1 MIFGCVLVSLLYIL
15 FGSLWISMFYIYGL
29 MMLLVVECNDACSL
43 LRELLMEIYV
53 VYHFSLWHMHCIQ
66 FIALTY
72 GVMSWIYG
80 SDHTGATSFIGRN
93 DAASYLVRYEG
104 SRHDICIA
112 YALWFWIKAY
122 LFGNDIE
129 KQCFLKAWWWSVFIL
144 HIK

>member
-80 SDHTGATSFIGRN
+80 SDRTGTTSFIGCN
-93 DAASYLVRYEG
+93 DAASYLVGYEG
-104 SRHDICIA
+104 RRHDICIA

-129 KQCFLKAWWWSVFIL
+129 KQCFLKAWWWLVLIL
-144 HIK
+144 HMK